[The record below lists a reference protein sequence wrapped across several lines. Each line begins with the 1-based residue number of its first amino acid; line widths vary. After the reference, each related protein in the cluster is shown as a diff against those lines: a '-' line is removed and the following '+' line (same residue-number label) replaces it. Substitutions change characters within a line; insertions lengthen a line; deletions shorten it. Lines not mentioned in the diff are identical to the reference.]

1 MHVVSHNPAQSR
13 YEITEDDAVLGIAE
27 YRELSGRI
35 AFTHTETDP
44 ERAGQG
50 LAAEL
55 VAFALDDVR
64 SRGLAVLPL
73 CPYVRAFVAKHPDR
87 YLDLVPPADRERFG
101 LPG

>member
-1 MHVVSHNPAQSR
+1 MRVISNNPEQSR
-13 YEITEDDAVLGIAE
+13 YELVEDGAVVGLAE
-27 YRELSGRI
+27 YRELTGRI

-44 ERAGQG
+44 ARAGQG

-55 VAFALDDVR
+55 VTFALDDVR

-73 CPYVRAFVAKHPDR
+73 CPYVRAFVAKHPDQ
-87 YLDLVPPADRERFG
+87 YLDLVPEADHARFG